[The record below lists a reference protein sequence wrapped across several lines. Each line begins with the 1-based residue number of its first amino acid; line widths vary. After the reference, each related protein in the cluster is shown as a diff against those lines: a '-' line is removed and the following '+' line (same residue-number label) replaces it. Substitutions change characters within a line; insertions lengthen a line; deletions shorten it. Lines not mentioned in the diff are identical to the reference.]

1 MSITPPYR
9 DCPKCKK
16 ADCFGFYANSM
27 QDNTDP
33 KMYTQKCSV
42 CGHRATYFLPPLDK
56 KIIYLD
62 QFALSEML
70 KSIDPSV
77 PRRGTLNP
85 IWRTLF
91 NKLEQLS
98 RKQLLVC
105 PKSAYHNIESL
116 PTTFYSKFQTL
127 IEYLS
132 WNVSFHRPNSI
143 KMRQIEKHAKLWIQG
158 EDDKEPAIE
167 RCDAF
172 RGRIN
177 YWYRWN
183 NLIKKGD
190 PHPWERKENQRRRAT
205 NEAEIASL
213 YDGWRSE
220 SKSQEQ
226 WFSEPKSQEQWF
238 KETVK
243 EFGHYTLHRP
253 SPLFEVDFKKSVEN
267 VFLKEGVSQDHI
279 KEKVIEYFNS
289 PQLKN
294 LPFLKISALLL
305 AAMAWRVAGGQKKK
319 TQSMFVDFDMIATFL
334 PYCDAMILDKECH
347 SFFKERA
354 FKEISKYGTQL
365 FSLRCIDKFEQYLDD
380 IDAAES
386 SDILLRAQD
395 IYNWK
400 KPFDEIYAQYLRR

>member
-9 DCPKCKK
+9 KCPECKK
-16 ADCFGFYANSM
+16 TDSFGFYANSM
-27 QDNTDP
+27 QDNIEP

-42 CGHRATYFLPPLDK
+42 CGHRESYFLPPLDK

-77 PRRGTLNP
+77 PRKRNLNP

-116 PTTFYSKFQTL
+116 PTTFYPKPQTL

-132 WNVSFHRPNSI
+132 WYISFDRPNSI
-143 KMRQIEKHAKLWIQG
+143 KMRQIERHARLWIQG

-167 RCDAF
+167 HCDAF

-183 NLIKKGD
+183 NLKKKGD
-190 PHPWERKENQRRRAT
+190 PHPLEIAEIQRRRSK

-226 WFSEPKSQEQWF
+226 WF

-243 EFGHYTLHRP
+243 AFGRDTLYKFW
-253 SPLFEVDFKKSVEN
+253 PLFYVEFKKSVEHI
-267 VFLKEGVSQDHI
+267 FLKEGVSPNHI
-279 KEKVIEYFNS
+279 KEKVIEYFTS
-289 PQLKN
+289 PQLEN

-305 AAMAWRVAGGQKKK
+305 ATKARRVAGGQKKK
-319 TQSMFVDFDMIATFL
+319 SQGMSVDFDMIATFL
-334 PYCDAMILDKECH
+334 PYCDAMIIDNECH
-347 SFFKERA
+347 SFLKT
-354 FKEISKYGTQL
+354 GLTQ
-365 FSLRCIDKFEQYLDD
+365 K
-380 IDAAES
+380 
-386 SDILLRAQD
+386 
-395 IYNWK
+395 
-400 KPFDEIYAQYLRR
+400 

>member
-9 DCPKCKK
+9 ECPECKK
-16 ADCFGFYANSM
+16 ADSFGFYANSM

-105 PKSAYHNIESL
+105 PKSTYHNIESL

-132 WNVSFHRPNSI
+132 WHVSFHRPNSI
-143 KMRQIEKHAKLWIQG
+143 KMRQVEKHARLWIQG

-167 RCDAF
+167 HCDAF

-190 PHPWERKENQRRRAT
+190 PHPWEIAESQRRRAT

-226 WFSEPKSQEQWF
+226 WFSEPKSQEQF
-238 KETVK
+238 TDCL
-243 EFGHYTLHRP
+243 FHRITR
-253 SPLFEVDFKKSVEN
+253 LEDVM
-267 VFLKEGVSQDHI
+267 I
-279 KEKVIEYFNS
+279 KEDYWG
-289 PQLKN
+289 N
-294 LPFLKISALLL
+294 L
-305 AAMAWRVAGGQKKK
+305 
-319 TQSMFVDFDMIATFL
+319 TT
-334 PYCDAMILDKECH
+334 
-347 SFFKERA
+347 
-354 FKEISKYGTQL
+354 
-365 FSLRCIDKFEQYLDD
+365 
-380 IDAAES
+380 
-386 SDILLRAQD
+386 
-395 IYNWK
+395 K
-400 KPFDEIYAQYLRR
+400 KPKDSPRQILEEQVAFLEDKTENQLTGSVASLLCFR